1 MNTCMLSP
9 LIYFLILAN
18 KQLSKSQYS
27 RLFSDLQH
35 HHPEMPHEHAAA
47 GVSGTPLP
55 KRTARHQKR
64 KKKMKAQ
71 KGSSRIEMPNH
82 KYRPVSDDEIAHHV
96 SSMYITGPGGFM
108 KEAAIKR
115 EKQNDNEHLAFLKK
129 LDRHP
134 TLVLNA
140 DYQPLSVLPLS
151 IWSWQETI
159 KSLFSGRVVVVD
171 VYPGLNVKAVNVDVP
186 LPSVIA
192 LTEYNRQPNQIP
204 AFTRRNVFLR
214 DGYKCQ
220 YCSKTYRTGDLSLD
234 HVTPRCVGG
243 RLDWENAVTSCR
255 KCNGRKGSIL
265 PQHLKQIGMKLLR
278 EPRVPTKWELAANA
292 EKMVPKKVHST
303 WKPFLGMHM
312 VPEDHKGAE
321 ETFFNEIDESF

>member
-140 DYQPLSVLPLS
+140 DYQVGACACTGTVKMTERDTLPYEEKE
-151 IWSWQETI
+151 ITTI
-159 KSLFSGRVVVVD
+159 
-171 VYPGLNVKAVNVDVP
+171 
-186 LPSVIA
+186 
-192 LTEYNRQPNQIP
+192 T
-204 AFTRRNVFLR
+204 
-214 DGYKCQ
+214 
-220 YCSKTYRTGDLSLD
+220 
-234 HVTPRCVGG
+234 
-243 RLDWENAVTSCR
+243 
-255 KCNGRKGSIL
+255 
-265 PQHLKQIGMKLLR
+265 
-278 EPRVPTKWELAANA
+278 
-292 EKMVPKKVHST
+292 
-303 WKPFLGMHM
+303 
-312 VPEDHKGAE
+312 
-321 ETFFNEIDESF
+321 